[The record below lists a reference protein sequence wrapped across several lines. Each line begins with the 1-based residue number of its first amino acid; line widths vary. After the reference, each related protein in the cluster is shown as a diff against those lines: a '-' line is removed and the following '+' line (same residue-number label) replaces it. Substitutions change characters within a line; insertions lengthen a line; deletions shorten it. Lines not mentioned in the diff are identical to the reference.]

1 MDRNPLMPKATA
13 VWLLDNTSLSF
24 EQIAEF
30 CGLHV
35 LDVKGIAD
43 GDVAHG
49 IKGMDP
55 ISSGQ
60 LTREEI
66 ARGEKDGSYR
76 LKLAEPK
83 VEVPEV
89 KTKRGPRYTP
99 VSRRQDRPNAILWL
113 LKNHPELKD
122 SQIMRLVGTTK
133 PTIIAIRERTHWN
146 STNLVAQD
154 PVALSLCSQIDLDA
168 EVKKAAARLAR
179 ERHEGEA
186 EPAKAGTIPAEQTIA
201 AAPAPEPEAPMA
213 TALAQE
219 AREAM
224 AAPDEIMAPGWI
236 AASFG
241 TRSPKRRSGFFLSLS
256 AGLAGLVAFELTSGP
271 FFVPDAHQ
279 ESPSVDDIIQYS
291 PKPPVEKLA
300 MSTFAEVVTRP
311 LFTPLRR
318 PPSPRPKVA
327 ASAPKPEILD
337 LVGVIIS
344 ADRRMALLR
353 PRNKTEGLFAME
365 GQTIAGWEVRAIKPT
380 QVVLGWG
387 NDTEVIKISDA
398 GKSSAIGD
406 PSLSGTATLPAQHAI
421 ADAQHP
427 IEEWPW

>member
-1 MDRNPLMPKATA
+1 MNRTPLMPKATA
-13 VWLLDNTSLSF
+13 VWLVDNTSLTF

-35 LDVKGIAD
+35 LEVKGIAD

-66 ARGEKDGSYR
+66 ANAEKDTSYR

-146 STNLVAQD
+146 SGNLVAQD
-154 PVALSLCSQIDLDA
+154 PVALSLCSQIDLDG

-179 ERHEGEA
+179 ERQEGEA
-186 EPAKAGTIPAEQTIA
+186 AEAPKAGTLIPAEETIA
-201 AAPAPEPEAPMA
+201 AEPAPAPEAPMA

-224 AAPDEIMAPGWI
+224 TAPEEEED
-236 AASFG
+236 
-241 TRSPKRRSGFFLSLS
+241 
-256 AGLAGLVAFELTSGP
+256 
-271 FFVPDAHQ
+271 VPDVD
-279 ESPSVDDIIQYS
+279 SVFA
-291 PKPPVEKLA
+291 KL
-300 MSTFAEVVTRP
+300 
-311 LFTPLRR
+311 
-318 PPSPRPKVA
+318 K
-327 ASAPKPEILD
+327 D
-337 LVGVIIS
+337 LKR
-344 ADRRMALLR
+344 D
-353 PRNKTEGLFAME
+353 
-365 GQTIAGWEVRAIKPT
+365 QAG
-380 QVVLGWG
+380 
-387 NDTEVIKISDA
+387 
-398 GKSSAIGD
+398 
-406 PSLSGTATLPAQHAI
+406 
-421 ADAQHP
+421 
-427 IEEWPW
+427 